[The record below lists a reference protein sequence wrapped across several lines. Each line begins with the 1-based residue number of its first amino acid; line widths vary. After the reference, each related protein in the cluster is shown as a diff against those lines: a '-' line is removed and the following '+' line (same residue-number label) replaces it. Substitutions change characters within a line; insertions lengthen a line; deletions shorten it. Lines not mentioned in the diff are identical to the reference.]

1 MGLSRHP
8 SQAKGVNVQPV
19 RFGNTADSRGG
30 FIAQPDGDGPHPA
43 VVVLPAIA
51 GVTPYIERV
60 CERLAK
66 QGFVSLA
73 LDYFRGN
80 GAPDLSAP
88 PKIMAAVAALPD
100 RQVMAD
106 LQTAVV
112 GLSELNSVDA
122 ERVGVVG
129 FCIGGSYAVM
139 AAAETDGIACSAG
152 FYGLLRYA
160 NTTDEKPVAPLDTT
174 AGLRHP
180 LLGHFGDDDHLVP
193 VEDVIELQART
204 KGQAAEVYRYPGAG
218 HAFHEDF
225 RDVYRPV
232 AAQTAWLRTTVFL
245 NWYLKGQ
252 KTLLDLAG

>member
-1 MGLSRHP
+1 
-8 SQAKGVNVQPV
+8 VQPV
-19 RFGNTADSRGG
+19 RFGKEADSPGG
-30 FIAQPDGDGPHPA
+30 FIAQPDGAGERPA

-66 QGFVSLA
+66 QGFITLA

-100 RQVMAD
+100 RQVMSD
-106 LQTAVV
+106 LQAAVV
-112 GLSELNSVDA
+112 ALSELDSVDTQ
-122 ERVGVVG
+122 RIGVVG

-160 NTTDEKPVAPLDTT
+160 NVSDEKPVAPLETT
-174 AGLRHP
+174 SGLRHP
-180 LLGHFGDDDHLVP
+180 LLAHFGDDDHLVP
-193 VEDVIELQART
+193 VEDVVELQART
-204 KGQAAEVYRYPGAG
+204 KGKAAEVYRYPGAG

-225 RDVYRPV
+225 RDVYRPI

-245 NWYLKGQ
+245 DWYLKGQ
-252 KTLLDLAG
+252 KTLLSLVS